1 MRHFILQ
8 RNKDKN
14 NNRLLTGNNATQ
26 RTVEQSTERTLS
38 RPKENISKIK
48 AK

>member
-14 NNRLLTGNNATQ
+14 NNRLLIGNNTNQ
-26 RTVEQSTERTLS
+26 RRVEQSTERTLGGY
-38 RPKENISKIK
+38 KENISKIK